1 MKDLLYSEPYRF
13 AFFQAVRLM
22 ERLSPGKEGV
32 GRAVRPANEI
42 VRFRSHPSLAFPP
55 SEIVDLKAPPPGQ
68 EDRPAEMT
76 VNFIGLTGP
85 QGVLPHPYTEL
96 VRERNSYKDTALWAF
111 LDIFNHRFTSL
122 FYRAWEKYRFPVA
135 YERTGEDAF
144 TEYGFDLIG
153 MGTPGL
159 RGRMSVKDQA
169 LLLYAGHI
177 AQKPHS
183 AEAIASIVR
192 DYFSSPA
199 VVVQFEGQWFPLE
212 PGNVTRVGQ
221 ANSELG
227 RTVVAGS
234 TVFVSQSKFR
244 VRMGPLTLPRFV
256 SFLPVGPAWK
266 PLVELVRY
274 LAGLEFDFDVQ
285 LVLRKED
292 VPPCSLDSKSALPPM
307 LGWTTW
313 VTSETPRKDADE
325 VVLPVDN

>member
-13 AFFQAVRLM
+13 SFFQAVRLL
-22 ERLSPGKEGV
+22 ERMSPGKEGV
-32 GRAVRPANEI
+32 GRSVRPGNEI
-42 VRFRSHPSLAFPP
+42 VRFRSHPSLSFPP

-68 EDRPAEMT
+68 EERPPEMT

-96 VRERNSYKDTALWAF
+96 VRERISHKDTALWSF
-111 LDIFNHRFTSL
+111 LDLFNHRFVSL
-122 FYRAWEKYRFPVA
+122 FYRAWEKYRFPIA
-135 YERTGEDAF
+135 YERQREDAF
-144 TEYGFDLIG
+144 TEYLFDLIG

-159 RGRMSVKDQA
+159 RGRMAVNDQA
-169 LLLYAGHI
+169 LLLYAGLV

-183 AEAIASIVR
+183 AGAIASILR
-192 DYFSSPA
+192 DYFRVP
-199 VVVQFEGQWFPLE
+199 VEIVQFQGQWFPLE
-212 PGNVTRVGQ
+212 PENVTTLGQ

-234 TVFVSQSKFR
+234 SVFVSQSKFR
-244 VRMGPLTLPRFV
+244 VRLGPLRLAQFV
-256 SFLPVGPAWK
+256 SFLPVGPALDALHRSHEV
-266 PLVELVRY
+266 PRRPRVR
-274 LAGLEFDFDVQ
+274 
-285 LVLRKED
+285 LRHPARPPEGGR
-292 VPPCSLDSKSALPPM
+292 PPCSLDSKSALPPM